1 MESEPRADLQP
12 GPRTV
17 LGVDF
22 GTVRIGLALALPGG
36 GLIVPLDTL
45 AHPGTDPEAA
55 DKVAAVVRARDAD
68 EVVVG
73 DPVHMDGAESDMS
86 RRARAFAEL
95 LRARI
100 AVDVHL
106 QDERLTS
113 QEAERRL
120 RESGLHWTEV
130 DKGRIDAV
138 SAMGILEDWF
148 QVTGRSSP
156 NQGSGELDPLELPEP
171 PPGPRSRR
179 DRRRDERRRR
189 S

>member
-1 MESEPRADLQP
+1 MESD
-12 GPRTV
+12 PRTT

-22 GTVRIGLALALPGG
+22 GTVRIGLALSLPGG

-45 AHPGTDPEAA
+45 PHPGTDPEAA
-55 DKVAAVVRARDAD
+55 DKVAAVVRARGAC

-73 DPVHMDGAESDMS
+73 DPLHMDGAESDMS

-95 LRARI
+95 LRARV
-100 AVDVHL
+100 AVEVHL

-138 SAMGILEDWF
+138 SAMGILEDWL
-148 QVTGRSSP
+148 QSKGRFSAELLP
-156 NQGSGELDPLELPEP
+156 GEGDETELPEP

-179 DRRRDERRRR
+179 DRRRDQRRRR